1 MLRVDGVRTVFVE
14 AKFVLRA
21 VRTSIGF
28 DAKRQLSSERLNTKS
43 GVATGLSEPCN
54 GAGI

>member
-1 MLRVDGVRTVFVE
+1 
-14 AKFVLRA
+14 VLRA

-28 DAKRQLSSERLNTKS
+28 DARRQLSSERLNTKS
-43 GVATGLSEPCN
+43 GVTTGLSEPCN